1 MFSLTG
7 GCVYYGVDLWPRNN
21 DIDAT
26 EKMYTVGG
34 LALAWL
40 IVMIS
45 SLINM
50 ERGMMKNRLKGR
62 RLTAED
68 VFDEADFGDYC

>member
-1 MFSLTG
+1 MVWGRAFLALLMFSLTG

-40 IVMIS
+40 IVMII
-45 SLINM
+45 LNQYGK
-50 ERGMMKNRLKGR
+50 RY
-62 RLTAED
+62 
-68 VFDEADFGDYC
+68 DEK